1 MLCPQASDEQA
12 TDETM
17 DTVGEAEGGVVGEVE
32 GAHNEQILND
42 FGLVYVQAVCEIA
55 FIDEPLPEERSI
67 SPTSPLF
74 SYTLLCPALQKFMQ
88 FGQERTGGVGEGCL
102 VKIYA
107 ILLYSAGQLS
117 EQRRGE
123 GRRKGV
129 RLLHKRNLFMQFRSV
144 PFRSGF
150 ICMGQPTITTAT
162 TTIFVHCLYPL
173 HIRKKGI
180 STLCQ

>member
-17 DTVGEAEGGVVGEVE
+17 DTVGEGGGVGGGRVE

-55 FIDEPLPEERSI
+55 FIDEPLPEERSV
-67 SPTSPLF
+67 SPTSPP
-74 SYTLLCPALQKFMQ
+74 SPYTLLCPALQKFMQ

-107 ILLYSAGQLS
+107 ILLYSAGTT
-117 EQRRGE
+117 ERTEAWRG
-123 GRRKGV
+123 K
-129 RLLHKRNLFMQFRSV
+129 
-144 PFRSGF
+144 
-150 ICMGQPTITTAT
+150 
-162 TTIFVHCLYPL
+162 
-173 HIRKKGI
+173 KKG
-180 STLCQ
+180 SPLAT